1 MSQRDLPPNYF
12 NMDSTS
18 VSQEGG
24 KEDLPEGFFLSA
36 TEIAAIENE
45 KTNQADVPQLPDPNA
60 PQQPILPSEMSP
72 QEQFESTYR
81 SPDEVVLDEFNRF
94 ADSYAPAGMAR
105 DLVADAVS
113 VIGSIKGVQQGV
125 KIADVVAK
133 HPVAKLAVITT
144 TSAIAAGLGQF
155 AGEVAESA
163 VKDEDFNYQDA
174 YDQSVESAQWDAAG
188 NLLLGS
194 FGIISAK
201 VIKKSGLD
209 MSDAKKAAQ
218 ALFEKYGTTL
228 TRYQAS
234 GTWGAKLME
243 NISLIGLDL
252 TKSVKKVEIAQ
263 REALSKEM
271 DLLLDGPSI
280 EGMGQ
285 KIIELHAGA
294 NKGLSDEYGAALKA
308 VLKDVPSESIDL
320 KGYNAWAKNKLTQE
334 AGTQKV
340 GAVADTNEFK
350 AKVNSLLG
358 NNREVVSFEDVSI
371 QLKKIGDIAQQARKS
386 GDSVGAKYAGD
397 AFEQLEGVMLS
408 AANKLGSTYGSDLK
422 VLRSWYK
429 EAKKTLDSDIISAA
443 MNKKPSEVGEFLH
456 GSPEAIEAFTDF
468 MKSAKTR
475 KNITQEKSDML
486 LDEVRRGYLN
496 RLIPLSSTS
505 SELKTLNKTL
515 RYKKQRELTEK
526 VLGPQMFGRLTSILD
541 TAEVVAKQLGD
552 SNARFSLVA
561 QSKTSQAYAQV
572 GGFLPTLV
580 AGAATAGS
588 LLTLPVAAAI
598 IISPAILGKLA
609 SKPAKIKEWK
619 ALTKILTNAN
629 ISANSTTAK
638 VALSRYMNFMDSI
651 KDTKQEAQ
659 VNRKLAEEQRKAAR

>member
-1 MSQRDLPPNYF
+1 MSQRDLASNYF
-12 NMDSTS
+12 NMDSTA
-18 VSQEGG
+18 VSQDGG
-24 KEDLPEGFFLSA
+24 KEDIPEGFFLSA

-45 KTNQADVPQLPDPNA
+45 ETNQADVPQLPDPNA

-72 QEQFESTYR
+72 EERFESTYR
-81 SPDEVVLDEFNRF
+81 APDEVVLDEFNRF

-155 AGEVAESA
+155 SGEVAESA
-163 VKDEDFNYQDA
+163 LKDEDFNYQDA
-174 YDQSVESAQWDAAG
+174 YDQSVESAEWDAAG

-252 TKSVKKVEIAQ
+252 TKSVKKVEMAQ

-308 VLKDVPSESIDL
+308 ILKDVPSESIDL

-358 NNREVVSFEDVSI
+358 KNRAVVSFEDVSI

-397 AFEQLEGVMLS
+397 AFEQ
-408 AANKLGSTYGSDLK
+408 
-422 VLRSWYK
+422 
-429 EAKKTLDSDIISAA
+429 
-443 MNKKPSEVGEFLH
+443 
-456 GSPEAIEAFTDF
+456 
-468 MKSAKTR
+468 
-475 KNITQEKSDML
+475 
-486 LDEVRRGYLN
+486 
-496 RLIPLSSTS
+496 
-505 SELKTLNKTL
+505 
-515 RYKKQRELTEK
+515 
-526 VLGPQMFGRLTSILD
+526 
-541 TAEVVAKQLGD
+541 
-552 SNARFSLVA
+552 
-561 QSKTSQAYAQV
+561 
-572 GGFLPTLV
+572 
-580 AGAATAGS
+580 
-588 LLTLPVAAAI
+588 
-598 IISPAILGKLA
+598 
-609 SKPAKIKEWK
+609 
-619 ALTKILTNAN
+619 
-629 ISANSTTAK
+629 
-638 VALSRYMNFMDSI
+638 
-651 KDTKQEAQ
+651 
-659 VNRKLAEEQRKAAR
+659 